1 MVKKNTTFNNNN
13 IIELKVLQNIYE
25 TTIDEN
31 GVEDYKLLKKDII
44 SKQLIYKE
52 DIKSIKE
59 EITKY
64 GKVYKTRC
72 TVLVN
77 GSQPLTIKENYN
89 TLKQKL
95 FNNPIPNN
103 VGFKFY

>member
-1 MVKKNTTFNNNN
+1 MRGKKNIINNNT
-13 IIELKVLQNIYE
+13 IELKVLQNIYE
-25 TTIDEN
+25 TTVDEN
-31 GVEDYKLLKKDII
+31 GNEDYKLLKKDIV
-44 SKQLIYKE
+44 SKQIVFKD

-72 TVLVN
+72 SIIIN
-77 GSQPLTIKENYN
+77 GGSPITIKENYN

-95 FNNPIPNN
+95 FNSPTNI
-103 VGFKFY
+103 GFKFY